1 MFPNERI
8 TRRRRKKKR
17 ANTLDPTQDL
27 HRFSTTPSPST
38 PTEAKLKRKS
48 GKNRMAKS
56 KSPSGY
62 KPRLED
68 KIKRKNKKR
77 KGRRR
82 ANSDIHGDPITLK
95 VDIKDPI
102 DIDTK
107 PKRPMSTTIRK
118 KKKKKK
124 YQSQTPVNDYV
135 GLMMDDDDP
144 FNVRKPKRKTKSK
157 AKKQSM
163 TPIVSLTSTID
174 DSVYSSRSDEEDA
187 VDARERSRS
196 QSARFSA
203 LKSSSSKICKVKLT
217 NSRTITET
225 TRVLQTVNAG
235 IKKDI
240 NRGFHEFRRGLED
253 QQMQLMDDLESLYAD
268 KKEQMTHIEQ
278 KLFQNGKKSK
288 NVKGEEFEFDP
299 NITLVLN
306 SSEIMQQIKT
316 YGYIE
321 GVKKNSNHV
330 ASSSVI
336 IHSDDDDD
344 DMKEDD
350 QVITMAMKQKE
361 ILGQIQNKTMEK
373 LDMVILM
380 EKEAKKK
387 AKQAA
392 LLTKEVDEGLAA
404 IHERTEIINQ
414 KIEAARPE
422 LDKARHAVD
431 TIDPKDINEIKTLK
445 APPVVI
451 ENVITATVMILG
463 LYLMYCCCVCTW
475 CVVCIAGHNIK
486 TWRDVQ
492 KLLSYKFKPQLLNFD
507 TYSLSKDTRKK
518 VYKKYAGKEDFN
530 YDRVYEASKVC
541 GNLVLWV
548 LSQIKYSRMLDIII
562 PLEKEVKKLK
572 RESNKKKKMAK
583 ALLKI
588 VNELE
593 GNIKLYTAQCNE
605 MIDHIIKSTDHE
617 LKQFSDKLQPLNEK
631 FNALLNNKVLD

>member
-463 LYLMYCCCVCTW
+463 
-475 CVVCIAGHNIK
+475 HNIK

-605 MIDHIIKSTDHE
+605 MIDHIIKS
-617 LKQFSDKLQPLNEK
+617 
-631 FNALLNNKVLD
+631 